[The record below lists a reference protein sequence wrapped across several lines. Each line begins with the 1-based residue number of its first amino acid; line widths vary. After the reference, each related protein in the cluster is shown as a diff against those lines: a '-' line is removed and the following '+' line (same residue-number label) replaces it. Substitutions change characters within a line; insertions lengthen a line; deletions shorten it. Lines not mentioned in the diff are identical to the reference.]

1 MTAWKAGDIYAFL
14 AGYADHARSG
24 LADRR
29 QILKLAGAAGAV
41 GVTCMPVAAV
51 AAETRATRG
60 AYSSASASTRRDR
73 RRRGRVRRHRIPP
86 APRRSALT
94 WRRTAPGSWPGP
106 AELSFNLISAVS
118 AQGLMR
124 FMTAEGKLNGEKFVE
139 FLGRLLH
146 NSQRPI
152 FLIVDG
158 HPAHRAAVVK
168 RFVASS
174 QGRLRLF
181 FLSSYSPELDPDES
195 VWRHLKTHNLGRAR
209 ITGPDDLKRQA
220 LIVLRRLQNT
230 PALVRAFSR
239 RRPCA
244 MHWHDHVR
252 LLSNGL
258 VS

>member
-94 WRRTAPGSWPGP
+94 WRSGTQLQPD
-106 AELSFNLISAVS
+106 
-118 AQGLMR
+118 
-124 FMTAEGKLNGEKFVE
+124 
-139 FLGRLLH
+139 LGRLSPRLDALH
-146 NSQRPI
+146 DRRGQAQRREVRRVLGPTAAQQPAADLPDRGWPSGSPGSRSQTLRGLQPRSLATVLPVFLFPRAGPRRIGLAAPEDPQPGSRSDYRP
-152 FLIVDG
+152 
-158 HPAHRAAVVK
+158 
-168 RFVASS
+168 
-174 QGRLRLF
+174 
-181 FLSSYSPELDPDES
+181 
-195 VWRHLKTHNLGRAR
+195 
-209 ITGPDDLKRQA
+209 
-220 LIVLRRLQNT
+220 RRLEATSTDRSTSLAEHAGAGQ
-230 PALVRAFSR
+230 
-239 RRPCA
+239 
-244 MHWHDHVR
+244 
-252 LLSNGL
+252 GL
-258 VS
+258 F